1 MAHMAAHPGAR
12 TDDRPAVDGCR
23 VLDSVPVTHVV
34 IEVSLP
40 DRPGALGAVA
50 SRIGAVG
57 GDITDVIVASRHNG
71 FADDVFHVELPMPRD
86 GLDMVGLVLDEVS
99 QVDGVTAPSVSY
111 VDDGD
116 CCR

>member
-1 MAHMAAHPGAR
+1 MEGLGTVELDTPTYPTQKRG
-12 TDDRPAVDGCR
+12 
-23 VLDSVPVTHVV
+23 VLNSSAVTHVV

-57 GDITDVIVASRHNG
+57 GDITDVIVARRNDG
-71 FADDVFHVELPMPRD
+71 FADDVFHVEMPIGRD
-86 GLDMVGLVLDEVS
+86 DVDMVGLVLDEIS
-99 QVDGVTAPSVSY
+99 QVDGVVAPSVAHTDAS
-111 VDDGD
+111 D

>member
-1 MAHMAAHPGAR
+1 MFGR
-12 TDDRPAVDGCR
+12 TGTDLEAPACPVEDDG
-23 VLDSVPVTHVV
+23 VLNSIIVTHVV

-57 GDITDVIVASRHNG
+57 GDITDVIVARRDGG
-71 FADDVFHVELPMPRD
+71 FADDVFHVEMPIGRD
-86 GLDMVGLVLDEVS
+86 DVDMVGLVLDEIS
-99 QVDGVTAPSVSY
+99 QVDGVVAPSVAHTDAS
-111 VDDGD
+111 D

>member
-1 MAHMAAHPGAR
+1 M
-12 TDDRPAVDGCR
+12 
-23 VLDSVPVTHVV
+23 LDSTVLTHVV

-57 GDITDVIVASRHNG
+57 GDITDVIVAGRRAG
-71 FADDVFHVELPMPRD
+71 FADDVFHVELPARRD
-86 GLDMVGLVLDEVS
+86 GIDLVGLVLDEIS
-99 QVDGVTAPSVSY
+99 QVDGVSAPSVSH
-111 VDDGD
+111 VDTGE